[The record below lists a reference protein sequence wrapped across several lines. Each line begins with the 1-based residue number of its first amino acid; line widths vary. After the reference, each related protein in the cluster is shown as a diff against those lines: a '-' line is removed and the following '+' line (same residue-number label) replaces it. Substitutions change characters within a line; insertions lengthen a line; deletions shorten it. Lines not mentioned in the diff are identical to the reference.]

1 MKKKPTA
8 LYIIVAVDPVHRRLN
23 RLDQE
28 YTSRDISVIAVHE
41 SLESAMNYA
50 THTSFDTGEY
60 IAIEETQ
67 VGVANQRKI
76 LRWYRIANGT
86 TTACDAPEDYKRIA
100 SLTL

>member
-1 MKKKPTA
+1 
-8 LYIIVAVDPVHRRLN
+8 
-23 RLDQE
+23 
-28 YTSRDISVIAVHE
+28 
-41 SLESAMNYA
+41 MNYA

-76 LRWYRIANGT
+76 LRWYQIVNGT
-86 TTACDAPEDYKRIA
+86 TAACDAPEDYKRIA